1 MARNRSLTVVGN
13 STTTIEI
20 DGSYLSAFVR
30 SASWISAKP
39 SSGILTI
46 EYLSWDGE
54 WYALRGGLIDLSLD
68 GKQPSPFVEGEV
80 LRQLRVTLSGVPV
93 DAQLEISFYIDSDI
107 AGLSDVNLSTRNDQ
121 FNRLKVQ
128 ALTLAQQY
136 IVSGLGYDWWWR
148 IRALTSSAAGNANRA
163 FVRFTVPA
171 DHYMAIDSR
180 FFFTNAQEGY
190 YRVYRPAVIN
200 TTGLVEGADVP
211 LQSNLRPQVPI
222 QFANVAQVV
231 TLPTPPDRDLAFIEV
246 PHFEAQGQGNS
257 TRGELDSE
265 SVFRLL
271 PPGAIFYIEMANNT
285 AGGTA
290 TSYMKASL
298 VVAFIPVD
306 QVPPPG

>member
-30 SASWISAKP
+30 SANWISAQP
-39 SSGILTI
+39 VSGTITI
-46 EYLSWDGE
+46 EYLSWDGN
-54 WYALRGGLIDLSLD
+54 WYELRGGVIDLSLA
-68 GKQPSPFVEGEV
+68 GKQPSPFIEGEV

-93 DAQLEISFYIDSDI
+93 DAQLEISFYIDSST

-136 IVSGLGYDWWWR
+136 IVSGIGYDWWWR
-148 IRALTSSAAGNANRA
+148 IRALTSSPTGNANRA

-171 DHYMAIDSR
+171 GHYMAIDNR
-180 FFFTNAQEGY
+180 LFYTNAQEAY
-190 YRVYRPAVIN
+190 YRVYRPDDVN
-200 TTGLVEGADVP
+200 VTGLVEGADVP
-211 LQSNLRPQVPI
+211 LKSNLRPEVPI
-222 QFANVAQVV
+222 QFANVAKVV
-231 TLPTPPDRDLAFIEV
+231 TLPTPPNIDLAFIEI
-246 PHFEAQGQGNS
+246 PHHQVQAQGNTTAGD
-257 TRGELDSE
+257 LDSE

-271 PPGAIFYIEMANNT
+271 PPGSVFYIEMANNT
-285 AGGTA
+285 SGGT
-290 TSYMKASL
+290 TSAYMKTNL
-298 VVAFIPVD
+298 VVAFIPED